1 MYSDRVLEIL
11 EYNKIIDKI
20 AYFTS
25 SEKAKDIVMNLKP
38 TSDYEY
44 AKILISETAEADTV
58 LNDLGIFPNFAYD
71 TVDEILETA
80 KVGSM
85 LSVAEILKIAR
96 LLKVSRKIISTFS
109 EISVDLPN
117 INIRVN
123 KLYSDKDL
131 ENEIDKSFI
140 GDNEI
145 SDNASSELKNIR
157 RAIKKENE
165 KIKDKLRAFITQTQY
180 LKILQ
185 DNIVTVRN
193 DRYVIPVKSEY
204 RGEISGLIHDQ
215 SASGSTVYIEPTAIV
230 ESNNEL
236 KILLVNEKR
245 EIERILRDFTSKIA
259 TVSGFLYNN
268 SIAIAELDTIFAKAQ
283 YSREIKGVVPNINS
297 RGFVSITNGRHPLL
311 NKENVVPVS
320 INIGKD
326 FDILLITGPNTGG
339 KTVTLKL
346 LGLFVLLGLSGV
358 MLPCDEA
365 EISVFDNI
373 YCDIGDEQSIAQ
385 NLSTFSSHMK
395 NISEI
400 VQNITEKTLILLDEL
415 GAGTDPIEGSAL
427 AVSITDF
434 IREHKAKA
442 VITTH
447 YSELK
452 AYSFDHEGVKNASM
466 EFNPD
471 TFAPTYHLNIG
482 LAGSSNALFIAKKYG
497 LTDKIIENA
506 KKRMSEDKIKFENI
520 LREAE
525 ASRINTETEQKKLI
539 SMQNE
544 LNIELS
550 EAKRQK
556 NLLILQRQK
565 LNDTVKS
572 EAKRLL
578 NEYMSYAD
586 ELIESIKSILDNP
599 TEQGLFEARKLKNKL
614 KVITV
619 DEEKIEKDV
628 VTDDNVPQIGDTVF
642 VKSLNQQGVVESI
655 NAKGEA
661 TVLFGNVKMNLKT
674 NKLKR
679 VVTKNEKKIVSVAKE
694 YSNETVTTE
703 VNLIGQTTLEAVENL
718 DFFINKAVLNNLEE
732 IRVVH
737 GFGTGALRAAVQNYL
752 KKSKHVESYRDG
764 KYGEGDRGVTIVKL
778 K

>member
-1 MYSDRVLEIL
+1 MYTERVLDIL
-11 EYNKIIDKI
+11 EYNKIINKI

-25 SEKAKDIVMNLKP
+25 SELAKSYISNLKP
-38 TSDYEY
+38 TPKFDS
-44 AKILISETAEADTV
+44 ARTLIEETSEADVV

-71 TVDEILETA
+71 SVDDILEAA
-80 KVGSM
+80 KIGSM
-85 LSVAEILKIAR
+85 LSIAEILKVAR
-96 LLKVSRKIISTFS
+96 LLKVSRKISLTFS
-109 EISVDLPN
+109 KISVDLPN
-117 INIRVN
+117 LYIRTN
-123 KLYSDKDL
+123 KLYSDEEL

-145 SDNASSELKNIR
+145 SDNASAELRNIR

-165 KIKDKLRAFITQTQY
+165 KIKDRLRAFITQSQY
-180 LKILQ
+180 SKILQ
-185 DNIVTVRN
+185 DNIVTIRN

-230 ESNNEL
+230 EANNEL

-259 TVSGFLYNN
+259 VISGFLYNN
-268 SIAIAELDTIFAKAQ
+268 SVAIAELDAIFAKAQ
-283 YSREIKGVVPNINS
+283 YSREIKGVAPKINS
-297 RGFVSITNGRHPLL
+297 FGYISITNGRHPLL
-311 NKENVVPVS
+311 NKDSVVPVS

-346 LGLFVLLGLSGV
+346 LGLFVLLGLSGI
-358 MLPCDEA
+358 MLPCDDA
-365 EISVFDNI
+365 EISTFDNI
-373 YCDIGDEQSIAQ
+373 FCDIGDEQSIAQ

-395 NISEI
+395 NIAEI
-400 VQNITEKTLILLDEL
+400 IQNITPNTLILLDEL

-434 IREHKAKA
+434 IRENKAKA

-466 EFNPD
+466 EFDPE

-497 LTDKIIENA
+497 LTETIIENA
-506 KKRMSEDKIKFENI
+506 KKRMSDDKIKFENI

-525 ASRINTETEQKKLI
+525 SSRINTETEQKKII
-539 SMQNE
+539 SIQNE
-544 LNIELS
+544 LNAELA

-556 NLLILQRQK
+556 NMLILQRQK

-578 NEYMSYAD
+578 SEYMSYAD
-586 ELIESIKSILDNP
+586 ELIESIKNILDNP

-614 KVITV
+614 KNITI
-619 DEEKIEKDV
+619 DEERIEKDV
-628 VTDDNVPQIGDTVF
+628 ATDDIEPQIGDTVF
-642 VKSLNQQGVVESI
+642 VKSLNQQGILESI

-661 TVLFGNVKMNLKT
+661 TVLLGNVRMNLKLDR
-674 NKLKR
+674 LKR
-679 VVTKNEKKIVSVAKE
+679 VVTKNEKKMVSFAKE
-694 YSNETVTTE
+694 YTNETVTAE
-703 VNLIGQTTLEAVENL
+703 INLIGQTTLEAVDNL
-718 DFFINKAVLNNLEE
+718 DIFINKAVLNNLEE

-737 GFGTGALRAAVQNYL
+737 GFGTGALRTAIQNYL
-752 KKSKHVESYRDG
+752 RKSKHVESFRDG

>member
-1 MYSDRVLEIL
+1 
-11 EYNKIIDKI
+11 
-20 AYFTS
+20 
-25 SEKAKDIVMNLKP
+25 
-38 TSDYEY
+38 
-44 AKILISETAEADTV
+44 
-58 LNDLGIFPNFAYD
+58 
-71 TVDEILETA
+71 
-80 KVGSM
+80 
-85 LSVAEILKIAR
+85 
-96 LLKVSRKIISTFS
+96 
-109 EISVDLPN
+109 
-117 INIRVN
+117 
-123 KLYSDKDL
+123 
-131 ENEIDKSFI
+131 
-140 GDNEI
+140 
-145 SDNASSELKNIR
+145 
-157 RAIKKENE
+157 
-165 KIKDKLRAFITQTQY
+165 
-180 LKILQ
+180 
-185 DNIVTVRN
+185 
-193 DRYVIPVKSEY
+193 
-204 RGEISGLIHDQ
+204 
-215 SASGSTVYIEPTAIV
+215 
-230 ESNNEL
+230 
-236 KILLVNEKR
+236 
-245 EIERILRDFTSKIA
+245 
-259 TVSGFLYNN
+259 
-268 SIAIAELDTIFAKAQ
+268 
-283 YSREIKGVVPNINS
+283 
-297 RGFVSITNGRHPLL
+297 
-311 NKENVVPVS
+311 
-320 INIGKD
+320 
-326 FDILLITGPNTGG
+326 
-339 KTVTLKL
+339 
-346 LGLFVLLGLSGV
+346 
-358 MLPCDEA
+358 
-365 EISVFDNI
+365 
-373 YCDIGDEQSIAQ
+373 
-385 NLSTFSSHMK
+385 
-395 NISEI
+395 
-400 VQNITEKTLILLDEL
+400 
-415 GAGTDPIEGSAL
+415 
-427 AVSITDF
+427 
-434 IREHKAKA
+434 
-442 VITTH
+442 
-447 YSELK
+447 
-452 AYSFDHEGVKNASM
+452 
-466 EFNPD
+466 
-471 TFAPTYHLNIG
+471 
-482 LAGSSNALFIAKKYG
+482 
-497 LTDKIIENA
+497 
-506 KKRMSEDKIKFENI
+506 MSEDKIKVENI